1 MELSRYLK
9 IYQSQNADETLLVY
23 ATARGA
29 AVRVPRDLLDDAR
42 QGMLSPEEESALTR
56 LGILVPN
63 AAGETEELRTLF
75 DRANSQ
81 NRPFS
86 ALVALN
92 LDCNLAC
99 VYCYEDHFR
108 GKNFMSLETAE
119 RLIAHIKDERLA
131 RGMDVSLDFYGGE
144 ALLSLDTLRHIAGE
158 IGAAA
163 AAWGRRFSFNLV
175 TNATLLSRK
184 VALELKGLGLNNVRF
199 TLDGPPDVHDSQ
211 RPFLSGAASFQV
223 ILGNMEEVCD
233 IVRVQ
238 LGGNYTRDNYRRFPE
253 LLDILLERGLTPDR
267 LGMVMFTPVTPSAG
281 EAGLQDFSMGCASPN
296 EPWLVEA
303 TLFLRGEILRR
314 GFDTPKP
321 KISACMVEFQ
331 NDLVIGWDGSLY
343 KCPAFMGWEE
353 MRIGTL
359 GERVGSYAASHN
371 LDSWKNEECLECPYL
386 PLCFGGCRFLT
397 RLRSGAINGVD
408 CRREYLDA
416 ALEGMIRQDLEL
428 RQVKRGG

>member
-9 IYQSQNADETLLVY
+9 IYPSTDSAGTLLVY

-29 AVRVPRDLLDDAR
+29 AVRVPRALLDVAK
-42 QGMLSPEEESALTR
+42 QGRLSAEEESPLAR
-56 LGILVPN
+56 LGILVPD
-63 AAGETEELRTLF
+63 AAKETEELRTLF

-81 NRPFS
+81 SRPFS

-108 GKNFMSLETAE
+108 GKSFMSMETAE
-119 RLIAHIKDERLA
+119 RLIAHVRDERLA

-163 AAWGRRFSFNLV
+163 ASSGRRFSFNLV
-175 TNATLLSRK
+175 TNATLLSGK
-184 VALELKGLGLNNVRF
+184 LALELRQLGLNNVRF
-199 TLDGPPDVHDSQ
+199 TLDGPPDVHDRQ

-267 LGMVMFTPVTPSAG
+267 LGMVMFSPVTPSAG

-303 TLFLRGEILRR
+303 SIFLRGEILNR
-314 GFDTPKP
+314 GFDTPRP
-321 KISACMVEFQ
+321 KISACMVEFH

-343 KCPAFMGWEE
+343 KCPAFMGWDDL
-353 MRIGTL
+353 RIGTL
-359 GERVGSYAASHN
+359 GEGVESYAASHN

-397 RLRSGAINGVD
+397 RLRSGAMDGVD

-416 ALEGMIRQDLEL
+416 ALEGMIHQDLEL
-428 RQVKRGG
+428 RKGIRGG